1 MFEIEGTS
9 ITRNYTVAPTEEL
22 ELRRKLQSTEDKL
35 KDMRKRLAEYTEQLN
50 GYKERSR
57 FLARKNEELRK
68 SNDTLILELARR
80 MDEAVSETDVYTAD
94 ILRYTP
100 TTLDGIPD
108 LLYGVMGL
116 CGEAGEASELVKKA
130 YWQGHALNTEHLASE
145 LGDILWYVTF
155 TANRLGLSLK
165 DIMKINSEKL
175 QKRYPEGHFDAE
187 RSQNREE
194 GDI

>member
-1 MFEIEGTS
+1 MFETEGTS
-9 ITRNYTVAPTEEL
+9 VTLNYTVDTSEEL

-35 KDMRKRLAEYTEQLN
+35 KDTRKRMVECTEQLN

-68 SNDTLILELARR
+68 SNDVLILELARR
-80 MDEAVSETDVYTAD
+80 TDETVSETDVYTAD
-94 ILRYTP
+94 ILRYAP
-100 TTLDGIPD
+100 TTMDRLPD

-116 CGEAGEASELVKKA
+116 CGEAGEASELVKKS
-130 YWQGHALNTEHLASE
+130 YWQGHVLNTEHLASE

-155 TANRLGLSLK
+155 TANRLGLNLK

-175 QKRYPEGHFDAE
+175 HNRYPEGHFDAE
-187 RSQNREE
+187 RSRNREE